1 MKTQLEIGDEIVR
14 FEVGRRIDT
23 TYTIDSV
30 TKTLAKAKFNTFERN
45 IIYNYAKPEKLSDE
59 CKEMIIAGVRLKGE
73 RGWSTRDFY
82 LIKKGSN
89 PK

>member
-23 TYTIDSV
+23 TYTIDKV
-30 TKTLAKAKFNTFERN
+30 TKTLAKATYNTFERDLK
-45 IIYNYAKPEKLSDE
+45 YSYAKPEELSE
-59 CKEMIIAGVRLKGE
+59 ESKEMLIAGVILKGE
-73 RGWSTRDFY
+73 KGWSTKRFY